1 MALAK
6 LITWTSEPKSL
17 EIRLVV
23 RARFSDTSL
32 RTRCM
37 EPQLFDNCRKID
49 GISQIILYAYCSLS
63 TFMTMY

>member
-23 RARFSDTSL
+23 RARFSDTPL
-32 RTRCM
+32 RTWCLNFLITVAKLMEFHKFCM
-37 EPQLFDNCRKID
+37 PTVPSPL
-49 GISQIILYAYCSLS
+49 L
-63 TFMTMY
+63 

>member
-23 RARFSDTSL
+23 RARFSDTPL
-32 RTRCM
+32 RTWCM

-49 GISQIILYAYCSLS
+49 GIPQILYAYCSLS
-63 TFMTMY
+63 SFMTMY